1 MLGVACPFCSNQ
13 LALLVKHA
21 PASQTH
27 EYSHAQR
34 APVCAPGASGGDG
47 NPGAAAGQRA
57 PRAAAAAAERG
68 AAGALLRAA
77 ARAPGG

>member
-1 MLGVACPFCSNQ
+1 MLGVARPFCAKQ
-13 LALLVKHA
+13 LALLVEHA
-21 PASQTH
+21 SASQAH
-27 EYSHAQR
+27 EYTHAQR
-34 APVCAPGASGGDG
+34 APVCAPGAPGGDG

-68 AAGALLRAA
+68 AAGALLCAA